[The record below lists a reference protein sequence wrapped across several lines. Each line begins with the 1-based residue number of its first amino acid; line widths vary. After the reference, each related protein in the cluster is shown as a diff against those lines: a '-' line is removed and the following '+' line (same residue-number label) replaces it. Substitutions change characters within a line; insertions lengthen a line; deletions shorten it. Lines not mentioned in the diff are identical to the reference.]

1 MITLHRLKRES
12 SEVEEINLRPIEI
25 EQIESIPDSVIT
37 LLDGKTHIVKEGVDE
52 IIDKVLNE
60 KKGVF

>member
-25 EQIESIPDSVIT
+25 EQIESIPDSVVT
-37 LLDGKTHIVKEGVDE
+37 LMDGRTHIVSEGVDE